1 MPERRPA
8 GWLTV
13 ARWELK
19 RVLRRGDFIVSIL
32 LTPILIFVVTAG
44 NRWMEQRGR
53 DRVQRVALVRGG
65 AHPAADSLATV
76 RWEPVTGAAAHRDT
90 LVRGVL
96 AKRWD
101 AALVVPAD
109 FADGGTSE
117 LVVRRELPGLK
128 RTIDAYLNAEARR
141 LRAAG
146 YGLDTAALARL
157 DAKTSAD
164 FVVAD
169 PQARSGRTDRIVALV
184 LMLLVMTVIF
194 GTISYVMVG
203 ISGEKTSRVTEVVVS
218 AISPQAWMDGK
229 IVAYTIVGLVSGTVW
244 ALGGVWV
251 LATFASQMPDAL
263 NPGAVA
269 LFLAYGILGLV
280 LYVCF
285 FAALMATLKDFQSA
299 SKLQGNFILV
309 PFLPVFFLQPILD
322 SPEAGFAIVTSLIP
336 FFAPMLMPMR
346 IALGQAPMWQIAL
359 GLGLLVISVWLMR
372 RFAGTAF
379 RVGMLMYGKD
389 LNLPELLKLAKH

>member
-32 LTPILIFVVTAG
+32 LTPILIFVVSTG
-44 NRWMEQRGR
+44 NRWMEKRGR
-53 DRVQRVALVRGG
+53 DRVHRVALVRGG
-65 AHPAADSLATV
+65 AHPTAESLATV
-76 RWEPVTGAAAHRDT
+76 RWEPVTGATAHRDT
-90 LVRGVL
+90 LVSGVL

-101 AALVVPAD
+101 AALLVPAD
-109 FADGGTSE
+109 FAAGGKSE

-128 RTIDAYLNAEARR
+128 RTIDAFLHAEARR
-141 LRAAG
+141 IRAAG

-157 DAKTSAD
+157 DTKTTSD

-203 ISGEKTSRVTEVVVS
+203 ISGEKQSRVTEVVVS

-229 IVAYTIVGLVSGTVW
+229 IVAYTIVGLVSGVVW
-244 ALGGVWV
+244 SIGGVWM
-251 LATFASQMPDAL
+251 LTMFASQLPDAL

-269 LFLAYGILGLV
+269 LFLAYGILGLA

-299 SKLQGNFILV
+299 SKLQGNFILI

-346 IALGQAPMWQIAL
+346 IALGQAPTWQIAL
-359 GLGLLVISVWLMR
+359 GLVLLAGSVWLMR